1 MKILDVVFIVFIVRF
16 STDVIIFLQKRCVTK
31 LRNIKQK
38 SKNYQNILTILAN
51 SCKILMIKG
60 FLEIQSLVSRPFA
73 DSLLTRQ
80 KSNPNTQVTFRLISL
95 YIISELGYFV
105 SFLYSYYF
113 GGVRIQVF
121 FFRLIYKLNSP

>member
-1 MKILDVVFIVFIVRF
+1 
-16 STDVIIFLQKRCVTK
+16 
-31 LRNIKQK
+31 
-38 SKNYQNILTILAN
+38 
-51 SCKILMIKG
+51 MIKG

-80 KSNPNTQVTFRLISL
+80 KSNRNTQVTFRLISL

-105 SFLYSYYF
+105 NFLYSYYF

-121 FFRLIYKLNSP
+121 FFRLIYKLNSPWKSEH